1 MKFTLRDLFLVTMIV
16 ALVLGWWMDR
26 HSLHALLVHE
36 VIRREAAESDAAWL
50 ATDWQNQFINGETA
64 VRTGEVLRKYGALP
78 NSSAPALSP
87 PKK

>member
-36 VIRREAAESDAAWL
+36 VFRREEAVSDAAWL
-50 ATDWQNQFINGETA
+50 ASDWQNQFINGETA

-78 NSSAPALSP
+78 NSQAPAPNP
-87 PKK
+87 PKQ